1 MDLRALQRTH
11 LFAAVVFVAAVLV
24 LAVQL
29 ITPSP
34 VMVSVGETGAE
45 TTTVGQYFTYSEV
58 VVVAVAA
65 VVCGASGTYLL
76 VGARTDPDPPRSPAE
91 DARPRPIANG
101 GVEPDPPRGGDD
113 GATPEERW
121 QETLDGLANNQATI
135 YELLIEADGELPQRT
150 LVEETDLS
158 KATVSRTLDKL
169 EHRGLVERTRDGLGN
184 TVRLTQ
190 PRKSSETAV

>member
-1 MDLRALQRTH
+1 MDLRPLQRTH

-58 VVVAVAA
+58 AVVAVAA

-76 VGARTDPDPPRSPAE
+76 VGARTDPDPPRSPVE
-91 DARPRPIANG
+91 DARPQPIANG
-101 GVEPDPPRGGDD
+101 GVEPDPPRGGDG

-184 TVRLTQ
+184 TVRLT
-190 PRKSSETAV
+190 